1 MIPAL
6 HLQSTVESTSARD
19 NENPPPPPPPPKA
32 LIPALHLQ
40 STVES
45 TSARDNES
53 QSRLFQP
60 TRSRQGSTARVE
72 VGEST
77 VRNKQ
82 HKFLHRNA
90 TLLQQ
95 QHLQPDDPAVA
106 PAFSAVDFASP
117 VPTPLSSPVLK
128 ATPVV
133 ASAPLN
139 VDSFDSP
146 LESAAIFVPESE
158 PIEYAGSPHSE
169 AFFDQT
175 PQPAC
180 FTVSG
185 PVISLAPDRNHC
197 TTCKHLDPA
206 CRCPDET
213 AAVDTPLSNLSSC
226 FISIAPL
233 VSKTVLPVP
242 LAKRKRCS
250 QTTQKFRDWDV
261 KKQKRDKNGTS
272 GQAFASQGL
281 QQSVDIPLQPLDASK
296 FPPYAVVNGV
306 GTSYYSLVLPMVQ
319 NYRRLFTEDGVTVL
333 PELKGMM
340 VGLALQDQWINSTA
354 MNSGTGRHYND
365 ELFCKADRMAWA
377 YNITEQRMA
386 RQLEDDAMLAIKNVL
401 GFDVHQNASDIHRK
415 AVSDTKPHAGYFMA
429 IRPFSGTEEQFL
441 TRRKDIKDNPSA
453 GRTADLG
460 KRFKHPFGWRK

>member
-1 MIPAL
+1 M
-6 HLQSTVESTSARD
+6 ESTSARD
-19 NENPPPPPPPPKA
+19 KEVCFSEPDEEEEEEEVRQVNEE
-32 LIPALHLQ
+32 Q
-40 STVES
+40 VT
-45 TSARDNES
+45 
-53 QSRLFQP
+53 QY
-60 TRSRQGSTARVE
+60 
-72 VGEST
+72 
-77 VRNKQ
+77 
-82 HKFLHRNA
+82 FLHRNA

-146 LESAAIFVPESE
+146 LER
-158 PIEYAGSPHSE
+158 
-169 AFFDQT
+169 DDNT
-175 PQPAC
+175 PAC

-213 AAVDTPLSNLSSC
+213 AAVDTPLSNLPSC

-250 QTTQKFRDWDV
+250 ETTQKFRDWDV

-281 QQSVDIPLQPLDASK
+281 QQSVDIPLQLLDASK

-340 VGLALQDQWINSTA
+340 VGLALQDQWIQYHRAAYGSTF
-354 MNSGTGRHYND
+354 GGRCH
-365 ELFCKADRMAWA
+365 A
-377 YNITEQRMA
+377 
-386 RQLEDDAMLAIKNVL
+386 
-401 GFDVHQNASDIHRK
+401 GHRK
-415 AVSDTKPHAGYFMA
+415 CVG
-429 IRPFSGTEEQFL
+429 IRCTPEC
-441 TRRKDIKDNPSA
+441 K
-453 GRTADLG
+453 
-460 KRFKHPFGWRK
+460 